1 MSRRPLVFSAFAL
14 AAVTSLA
21 CTPGPTDTDS
31 LPVPTAPSY
40 AGRLD
45 LEIRGAAEITLTATS
60 KTEMKASLVVTG
72 AAAPHLLDDDTN
84 LQGFGRFEPLPEAGL
99 ELYVAKLTLPAD
111 AEGPCG
117 TDPRAVAL
125 SLSRRGTSPR
135 FAGALTI
142 YCGTSHSGIPA
153 RAFRLSGT
161 LNLTP

>member
-14 AAVTSLA
+14 AAITSLA
-21 CTPGPTDTDS
+21 CGPSATDTDS
-31 LPVPTAPSY
+31 HPTEKAPSY
-40 AGRLD
+40 TGKLD
-45 LEIRGAAEITLTATS
+45 LEIRGAADITLTATT
-60 KTEMKASLVVTG
+60 KTETKITILATG
-72 AAAPHLLDDDTN
+72 AAAPHLLDDGTK
-84 LQGFGRFEPLPEAGL
+84 LEGSGRIEPFPEAGL

-153 RAFRLSGT
+153 RVFRLSGT